1 MKAVVTLAAA
11 SAVAFVA
18 DIEAGLAVVSAV
30 VLPPAAQPAVAD
42 PAVADPAAAYA
53 LFSSQYSSQAAVVVA
68 SMLKCHCT
76 PRKRELSSKA
86 IPPIAWPF
94 GEAC

>member
-1 MKAVVTLAAA
+1 VKAVVTLAAA

-18 DIEAGLAVVSAV
+18 DIEAGIAVESAV
-30 VLPPAAQPAVAD
+30 VLPPAAQPAD
-42 PAVADPAAAYA
+42 PAVAFA
-53 LFSSQYSSQAAVVVA
+53 LFSSQCSSQAAVVVA

-76 PRKRELSSKA
+76 PRKRELSGKA
-86 IPPIAWPF
+86 IPPSAWPF

>member
-1 MKAVVTLAAA
+1 
-11 SAVAFVA
+11 
-18 DIEAGLAVVSAV
+18 
-30 VLPPAAQPAVAD
+30 VAD

-76 PRKRELSSKA
+76 PRKRELSGKA
-86 IPPIAWPF
+86 IPPSAWPF